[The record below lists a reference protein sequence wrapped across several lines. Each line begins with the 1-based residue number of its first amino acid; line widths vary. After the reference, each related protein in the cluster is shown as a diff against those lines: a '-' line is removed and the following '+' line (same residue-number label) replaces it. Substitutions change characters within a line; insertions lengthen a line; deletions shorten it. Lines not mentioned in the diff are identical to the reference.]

1 MSVIKT
7 VRSILSGDIL
17 LKHLNRKKILLIVF
31 AFVLALVY
39 VANHFHGVLIYR
51 EINNSEKHIEELRAE
66 SLAIQSEL
74 LKKTNRRG
82 SVLELL
88 DMKGSTLEEP
98 KSPPR
103 KIVYDMKNHGN
114 RKKSKK

>member
-7 VRSILSGDIL
+7 IRSILSGDIL
-17 LKHLNRKKILLIVF
+17 LERLNRKKIWHIMLVF
-31 AFVLALVY
+31 LLALTY
-39 VANHFHGVLIYR
+39 VGSRYHGIYVYR

-66 SLAIQSEL
+66 NLAIQSEL

-88 DMKGSTLEEP
+88 DEKGSTLEEP
-98 KSPPR
+98 KNPPR
-103 KIVYDMKNHGN
+103 KIVYEV
-114 RKKSKK
+114 KKSKHKKTRK